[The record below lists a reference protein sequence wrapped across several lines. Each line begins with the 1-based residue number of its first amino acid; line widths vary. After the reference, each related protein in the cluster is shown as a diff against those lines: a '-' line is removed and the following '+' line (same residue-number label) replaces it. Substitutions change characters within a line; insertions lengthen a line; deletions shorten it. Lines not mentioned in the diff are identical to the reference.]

1 MSTIL
6 HKANTRGHADH
17 GWLNSFFS
25 FSFAGYYNPQRVQFG
40 VLRVLNDDRV
50 EGGKGFGSHPHDNME
65 IISIP
70 LEGSLAHEDNMGH
83 KQVVSAGEIQVMST
97 GSGVFHSEYNNSPD
111 QPAKFLQI
119 WVFPNNLN
127 VTPRYDQVRLDPA
140 KEHNALQ
147 QVIYPYPGPAG
158 AAGTAPRAGANAAA
172 ADGSWI
178 YQDAWFHM
186 GTFDAGRKFRYE
198 TKKPGNGIYLFV
210 IDGAF
215 LYNGQRLEKRDGLGI
230 TDVENL
236 DIEAAEQ
243 GSRILIM
250 EVPMK
255 NNIQ

>member
-1 MSTIL
+1 MTTIL
-6 HKANTRGHADH
+6 HKADTRGHADH

-70 LEGSLAHEDNMGH
+70 LEGSLAHQDNMGH
-83 KQVVSAGEIQVMST
+83 KEVVSAGEIQVMST
-97 GSGVFHSEYNNSPD
+97 GKGIFHSEYNNSPD

-119 WVFPNNLN
+119 WIFPNKLN
-127 VTPRYDQVRLDPA
+127 VTPRYDQIRLDPS
-140 KEHNALQ
+140 KGHNALQ
-147 QVIYPYPGPAG
+147 QLISPSPS
-158 AAGTAPRAGANAAA
+158 
-172 ADGSWI
+172 DEGSWI

-186 GTFDAGRKFRYE
+186 GTFDAGSKFEYE
-198 TKKPGNGIYLFV
+198 VRKPGNGVYLFV

-215 LYNGQRLEKRDGLGI
+215 LYNGQRIESRDALGI
-230 TDVENL
+230 TDVSEL
-236 DIEAAEQ
+236 HLEAAEPA
-243 GSRILIM
+243 SRILIM
-250 EVPMK
+250 DVPMK

>member
-1 MSTIL
+1 MSSIL

-119 WVFPNNLN
+119 WVFPNKLN

-140 KEHNALQ
+140 KGHNKLQ
-147 QVIYPYPGPAG
+147 QLIYPYPGSTERAGRNENAG
-158 AAGTAPRAGANAAA
+158 AADSAK
-172 ADGSWI
+172 GSWI

-186 GTFDAGRKFRYE
+186 GTFDAGRKFTYQPKRS
-198 TKKPGNGIYLFV
+198 GNGIYLFV

-230 TDVENL
+230 TDVDNL
-236 DIEAAEQ
+236 DLEAAEE

-250 EVPMK
+250 DVPMT

>member
-1 MSTIL
+1 MTTIL

-65 IISIP
+65 IVSIP

-83 KQVVSAGEIQVMST
+83 KEIVTAGEIQVMST
-97 GSGVFHSEYNNSPD
+97 GKGVFHSEYNNSPD
-111 QPAKFLQI
+111 QSVKFLQI
-119 WVFPNNLN
+119 WVFPNKLN
-127 VTPRYDQVRLDPA
+127 VDPRYDQVRLDPS
-140 KEHNALQ
+140 KGHNALQ
-147 QVIYPYPGPAG
+147 QVIYPNPGPDAKTAVAG
-158 AAGTAPRAGANAAA
+158 KAEGA
-172 ADGSWI
+172 WI

-186 GTFDAGRKFRYE
+186 GTFDAGRKIKYDI
-198 TKKPGNGIYLFV
+198 KKPGNGVYLFV

-215 LYNGQRLEKRDGLGI
+215 LYGGQRLETRDGLGI
-230 TDVENL
+230 TDAEHL
-236 DIEAAEQ
+236 DLEAAEQ

-250 EVPMK
+250 DIPMK

>member
-1 MSTIL
+1 MTSIL

-17 GWLNSFFS
+17 GWLDSWFS

-83 KQVVSAGEIQVMST
+83 KEIVTAGEIQVMST
-97 GSGVFHSEYNNSPD
+97 GRGVFHSEYNNNPD
-111 QPAKFLQI
+111 QPVKFLQI
-119 WVFPNNLN
+119 WVFPNKLN
-127 VTPRYDQVRLDPA
+127 VEPRYDQVRLDGS
-140 KEHNALQ
+140 KGHNALQ
-147 QVIYPYPGPAG
+147 QLIYPFPDGKVDGAGRLETVNGVEGAG
-158 AAGTAPRAGANAAA
+158 A
-172 ADGSWI
+172 WI

-186 GTFDAGRKFRYE
+186 GTFDAGRKFSYDV
-198 TKKPGNGIYLFV
+198 KKSGNGVYLFV

-215 LYNGQRLEKRDGLGI
+215 LYNGQRLETRDGLGV
-230 TDVENL
+230 TDVEHL
-236 DIEAAEQ
+236 DTEAAEE

-250 EVPMK
+250 EIPMK